1 MGKEEIQ
8 EITMEQQLKEA
19 MKGCKTFAEL
29 KQKDEVSY
37 DMINARVLEARR
49 AYVEVMDKLS
59 EGLTYLNEN
68 YRDELVLL
76 EFSFVASCTDQT
88 YDHPPFIVA
97 IGPPEK
103 DKQLLEAIRKHI
115 PN

>member
-1 MGKEEIQ
+1 M
-8 EITMEQQLKEA
+8 MEQQLKEA

-59 EGLTYLNEN
+59 EGLDYLNEN
-68 YRDELVLL
+68 YHDELVLL
-76 EFSFVASCTDQT
+76 EFSFVASCTDTT
-88 YDHPPFIVA
+88 YERPPFVVS
-97 IGPPEK
+97 IGVPEK
-103 DKQLLEAIRKHI
+103 DHQLLEAIRERI
-115 PN
+115 PTN